1 MRQTGNVPDTDCPAP
16 DDKPAL
22 LRPERG
28 KILNNFSNFDS
39 RFNMSSFMDRFANN
53 DPDYKRLLH
62 ERQERLKELACINQ
76 TTSIIKEGK
85 PVEETLQQIVLLLPA
100 AWQYPEY
107 TVARIK
113 FNFKIYETPNFQE
126 SVWRMYQEFFTIY
139 GEKGSIEVFYTKEFK
154 GEDEGPFLKEERD
167 LIQNISSLI
176 TGYINSFKARDLY
189 RSEQTREQEEEDL
202 KALSSRKLLQRFL
215 DRHNAERDVFH
226 DLQPFKV
233 KEILLV
239 ANLYDA
245 YSIEGEG
252 RFSDHI
258 LGEYYQLSLTSI
270 PRVTGV
276 SGEDEAFARLKMRHY
291 DMIIIMVGVDKES
304 PVLLCKKIKEKYP
317 YIPTYLLLNSP
328 GDVAY
333 VKKQKMTGV
342 PFDNYFVWTGESK
355 VFFAMVKL
363 LEDRVNV
370 ENDTKKGLT
379 RVILI
384 VEDSAE
390 YYSSYL
396 PMIYTLVM
404 EQTRNLI
411 EDVSTDELYKVLKL
425 RARPKI
431 LLATTY
437 DEAIMVYN
445 EYKQSLLCVISDMR
459 FPKNGVLSDTAG
471 YDLIEHVKKDMPN
484 LPTVLQSS
492 DPANANYA
500 FLLKAS
506 FINKNSETLLQD
518 LKSFINYYLGFGHF
532 VYRDNTGRQI
542 AVAKSMKEF
551 ESYLETI
558 PEDSL
563 VYHAVKNHFSLWL
576 MARGEVKIAKMINPM
591 KVSDFQSLKELRKF
605 LLDVIRKRRKE
616 MNKGKVVNFEASAVI
631 DETNVVSL
639 SGGSLGGKG
648 RGLAFVNTLIY
659 SFELGR
665 LLPGIDIK
673 TPITAIIGTDEFD
686 LFMERNHLW
695 DKVKEEKDFE
705 VLQKLFIEG
714 SLSYTLEK
722 ELRIFI
728 KLIEKPLAV
737 RSSSLFEDSMS
748 QPFSGI
754 FGTYLLPNN
763 HPDFDTRLKQIEDA
777 IKLVFASIYSKNART
792 YFEAINYKV
801 EQEKMAIVI
810 QEVVG
815 NRHEDA
821 FYPHI
826 SGTAQSYNFYPVAH
840 MTPQDGFAVIA
851 VGLGQ
856 YVVEGDKAFRFSPT
870 YPSLDIISQKDLYKD
885 SQVSFYAVDMAK
897 KNVNLLEG
905 EYAGLTILN
914 ISEAERHGTLKHLA
928 SVYNSDNDTINPGL
942 DTPGPR
948 VINFANILKF
958 DYIPL
963 ANTLKIIL
971 DVVKEAF
978 GTPVEIEFAVDIN
991 KDKSGN
997 ASFYLLQIK
1006 PLVGSGAGYNID
1018 PESIVMD
1025 DIVLIT
1031 KKSMGNGLINDIRD
1045 VIYIEPS
1052 KFNNMLTEKMAEEID
1067 RMNEKMLKENMRYML
1082 IGPGRWGTRDKFIGI
1097 PVAWPQISNAKV
1109 IVEVSLPDFHIDASL
1124 GSHFFHNVTSMNVGY
1139 FSIDQGSLDGSIFW
1153 DKLNNQQT
1161 IDEGNF
1167 FRHVR
1172 FEKPLQIRMDGKN
1185 RIAVVS
1191 INT

>member
-1 MRQTGNVPDTDCPAP
+1 ME
-16 DDKPAL
+16 KPL
-22 LRPERG
+22 SSDPEF
-28 KILNNFSNFDS
+28 K
-39 RFNMSSFMDRFANN
+39 
-53 DPDYKRLLH
+53 KLLH
-62 ERQERLKELACINQ
+62 EQQERLKELACINQ
-76 TTSIIKEGK
+76 TNLILKEGK
-85 PVEETLQQIVLLLPA
+85 PVEETLQQLVLLLPA

-107 TVARIK
+107 TMARIK
-113 FNFKIYETPNFQE
+113 FLENVFETASFKET
-126 SVWRMYQEFFTIY
+126 SWKIYQEFVTID
-139 GEKGSIEVFYTKEFK
+139 GEKGSIEVFYSKEFRQ
-154 GEDEGPFLKEERD
+154 EDEGPFLKEERD
-167 LIQNISSLI
+167 LIQNLASLI
-176 TGYINSFKARDLY
+176 VGYINSLKARDLF
-189 RSEQTREQEEEDL
+189 RLSKIQEQDEEDISDV
-202 KALSSRKLLQRFL
+202 SSRKLLQKFL

-276 SGEDEAFARLKMRHY
+276 SGEEEAFSRLRSRHY
-291 DMIIIMVGVDKES
+291 DLIIIMIGVDKES
-304 PVLLCKKIKEKYP
+304 PMQLCRKIKEKYP
-317 YIPTYLLLNSP
+317 YIPTYILMNNQ

-333 VKKQKMTGV
+333 VRRQKDLGV

-363 LEDRVNV
+363 LEDLVNA

-384 VEDSAE
+384 VEDSVE

-396 PMIYTLVM
+396 PMLYTLVL
-404 EQTRNLI
+404 EQTKSLI
-411 EDVSTDELYKVLKL
+411 ADVSTDELYKVLKL

-437 DEAIMVYN
+437 EDAIITYN
-445 EYKQSLLCVISDMR
+445 QYKDYLLCVISDMR
-459 FPKNGVLSDTAG
+459 FPKSGVLNETAG
-471 YDLIEHVKKDMPN
+471 YDLIQYVKNDLPN
-484 LPTVLQSS
+484 LPTLLQSS
-492 DPANANYA
+492 DPSNSSYA
-500 FLLKAS
+500 YKLKSS
-506 FINKNSETLLQD
+506 FINKNSESLLQD
-518 LKSFINYYLGFGHF
+518 LKAFINYFLGFGHF
-532 VYRDNTGRQI
+532 VYRDNKGRQI

-563 VYHAVKNHFSLWL
+563 VYHAMKNHFSLWL

-591 KVSDFQSLKELRKF
+591 KVSDFQSLKELRAF

-616 MNKGKVVNFEASAVI
+616 MNKGKVINFEESAVI

-639 SGGSLGGKG
+639 AGGSLGGKG
-648 RGLAFVNTLIY
+648 RGLAFINTLIY

-665 LLPGIDIK
+665 LTPGINIK

-686 LFMERNHLW
+686 MFMERNHLW
-695 DKVKEEKDFE
+695 DRVKEEKDYD
-705 VLQKLFIEG
+705 VLQRLFVEG
-714 SLSYTLEK
+714 SLSYSLEK

-728 KLIEKPLAV
+728 RLIKKPLAV

-763 HPDFDTRLKQIEDA
+763 HPEFDTRLRQLEEA
-777 IKLVFASIYSKNART
+777 IKLVFASIYSRSSRT

-801 EQEKMAIVI
+801 ELEKMAIVI

-815 NRHEDA
+815 NRFEDA

-826 SGTAQSYNFYPVAH
+826 SGTAQSFNFYPVAH

-856 YVVEGDKAFRFSPT
+856 YVVEGDKAYRFSPT
-870 YPSLDIISQKDLYKD
+870 YPSLDIISQKDLYKN
-885 SQVSFYAVDMAK
+885 SQVFFYAVDMSK
-897 KNVNLLEG
+897 KDLNLLEG
-905 EYAGLTILN
+905 EYAGLITLE
-914 ISEAERHGTLKHLA
+914 ISDAERHDTLNHCA
-928 SVYNSDNDTINPGL
+928 SVYNPDNDSITPGL
-942 DTPGPR
+942 DASGPR
-948 VINFANILKF
+948 VVNFSDILKY

-963 ANTLKIIL
+963 SNTIKIIL

-978 GTPVEIEFAVDIN
+978 GTPVEIEFAVDLN

-997 ASFYLLQIK
+997 ATLYMLQVK
-1006 PLVGSGAGYNID
+1006 PLVGSGAGYHID
-1018 PESIVMD
+1018 PDAVSMD
-1025 DIVLIT
+1025 DVVLMT
-1031 KKSMGNGLINDIRD
+1031 RKSMGNGLIDYITD
-1045 VIYIEPS
+1045 VIFIEPQ
-1052 KFNNMLTEKMAEEID
+1052 KFDKLLTEKMAAEID
-1067 RMNEKMLKENMRYML
+1067 LMNERMLKEDRRYVL
-1082 IGPGRWGTRDKFIGI
+1082 IGPGRWGTRDRFIGI
-1097 PVAWPQISNAKV
+1097 PVVWPQISNAKV
-1109 IVEVSLPDFHIDASL
+1109 IVELSLPDFPLDASL

-1139 FSIDQGSLDGSIFW
+1139 FSINYGTMDGSVSW
-1153 DKLNNQQT
+1153 DKLWEQEVVEQ
-1161 IDEGNF
+1161 GQF
-1167 FRHVR
+1167 FTHVR
-1172 FEKPLQIRMDGKN
+1172 FRESLFIQMDGKN
-1185 RIAVVS
+1185 RMAI
-1191 INT
+1191 ITTKNPDIQIDDNN

>member
-1 MRQTGNVPDTDCPAP
+1 MST
-16 DDKPAL
+16 
-22 LRPERG
+22 
-28 KILNNFSNFDS
+28 
-39 RFNMSSFMDRFANN
+39 FNNN
-53 DPDYKRLLH
+53 DPEYKRLLH
-62 ERQERLKELACINQ
+62 EQQERLKELACINR
-76 TTSIIKEGK
+76 TTSVLKEGK
-85 PVEETLQQIVLLLPA
+85 PIEEALQQIVLLLPA

-113 FNFKIYETPNFQE
+113 FMNKEFETSNFIET
-126 SVWRMYQEFFTIY
+126 SWRIYQEFTTIDD
-139 GEKGSIEVFYTKEFK
+139 EKGSVEVFYTREFR

-167 LIQNISSLI
+167 LIQNIASLI
-176 TGYINSFKARDLY
+176 TGYINSSKARDLF
-189 RSEQTREQEEEDL
+189 RQSRTQENDDDDL
-202 KALSSRKLLQRFL
+202 KEISSRKLLQKFL

-276 SGEDEAFARLKMRHY
+276 SGEEEAFSRLKSRHY
-291 DMIIIMVGVDKES
+291 DMIIIMIGVDKES
-304 PVLLCKKIKEKYP
+304 PVKLCKKIKDKYP
-317 YIPTYLLLNSP
+317 YIPTFLLLNSP
-328 GDVAY
+328 ADVNY
-333 VKKQKMTGV
+333 VIKQKAGGI

-363 LEDRVNV
+363 LEDKVNV

-396 PMIYTLVM
+396 PMLYTLVL
-404 EQTRNLI
+404 EQTKTLI

-431 LLATTY
+431 LLASTY
-437 DEAIMVYN
+437 EEAIIIYN
-445 EYKQSLLCVISDMR
+445 DYKESLLCVISDMR
-459 FPKNGVLSDTAG
+459 FPKGNVMSDTAG
-471 YDLIEHVKKDMPN
+471 FELIQHVKNELPN

-492 DPANANYA
+492 DSSNANYA
-500 FLLKAS
+500 YTLKAS
-506 FINKNSETLLQD
+506 FINKNSESLLQD
-518 LKSFINYYLGFGHF
+518 LKSFITYYLGFGHF
-532 VYRDNTGRQI
+532 VYRDNKGRQI

-551 ESYLETI
+551 ESYLETV

-563 VYHAVKNHFSLWL
+563 VYHAMKNHFSLWL
-576 MARGEVKIAKMINPM
+576 MARGEVKIAKIINPM
-591 KVSDFQSLKELRKF
+591 KVSDFQSLKDLRKF
-605 LLDVIRKRRKE
+605 IIDLIRKRRKE
-616 MNKGKVVNFEASAVI
+616 MNKGKVVNFEESAVI

-639 SGGSLGGKG
+639 AGGSLGGKG

-665 LLPGIDIK
+665 LLPGLTIR

-686 LFMERNHLW
+686 MFMERNHLW
-695 DKVKEEKDFE
+695 DKVKEEKDFQ
-705 VLQKLFIEG
+705 VLQKLFVEG
-714 SLSYTLEK
+714 SLSYSLEK
-722 ELRIFI
+722 ELRIFL

-763 HPDFDTRLKQIEDA
+763 HPDFDSRLRQLEDA
-777 IKLVFASIYSKNART
+777 VKLVFSSIYSKNSRT

-815 NRHEDA
+815 NRFEDT

-826 SGTAQSYNFYPVAH
+826 SGTAQSFNFYPVAH

-856 YVVEGDKAFRFSPT
+856 YVVEGDKAFRFSPS
-870 YPSLDIISQKDLYKD
+870 YPLLDIVSQTDLRKN
-885 SQVSFYAVDMAK
+885 SQVTFYAVDMAK
-897 KNVNLLEG
+897 KEINLFEG
-905 EYAGLTILN
+905 ENAGLTILD
-914 ISEAERHGTLKHLA
+914 ISHAERHGTLKHSA
-928 SVYNSDNDTINPGL
+928 SVYNPDNDSIIPGL
-942 DTPGPR
+942 DSPGPR
-948 VINFANILKF
+948 VINFADILK
-958 DYIPL
+958 YNYTPL

-978 GTPVEIEFAVDIN
+978 GTPVEIEFAMDLN
-991 KDKSGN
+991 KDKEGN

-1006 PLVGSGAGYNID
+1006 PLVGSGAGYEID
-1018 PESIVMD
+1018 PASIVMD
-1025 DIVLIT
+1025 DVILMT
-1031 KKSMGNGLINDIRD
+1031 KKSMGNGVIDDITD
-1045 VIYIEPS
+1045 VIYVEPS
-1052 KFNNMLTEKMAEEID
+1052 KFDNMQTEKMAIEID
-1067 RMNEKMLKENMRYML
+1067 AINDRMLKEGRRYVL
-1082 IGPGRWGTRDKFIGI
+1082 IGPGRWGTRDRFIGI
-1097 PVAWPQISNAKV
+1097 PVMWPQISNAKV
-1109 IVEVSLPDFHIDASL
+1109 IVEVSLPDFHLDASL

-1139 FSIDQGSLDGSIFW
+1139 FSINEESMDGSIFW
-1153 DKLNNQQT
+1153 DKFGEQQT
-1161 IDEGNF
+1161 VAKGEF
-1167 FRHVR
+1167 FHHIR
-1172 FEKPLQIRMDGKN
+1172 FEKPLLIRMDGKK
-1185 RIAVVS
+1185 RMAVIS
-1191 INT
+1191 MKS

>member
-1 MRQTGNVPDTDCPAP
+1 MDT
-16 DDKPAL
+16 
-22 LRPERG
+22 
-28 KILNNFSNFDS
+28 
-39 RFNMSSFMDRFANN
+39 FNYN
-53 DPDYKRLLH
+53 DPEYRRLLY
-62 ERQERLKELACINQ
+62 EKQERLKELACINR
-76 TTSIIKEGK
+76 TTSVLKQGK
-85 PVEETLQQIVLLLPA
+85 PIEETLQQIVLLLPA

-107 TVARIK
+107 TVARIRYMNK
-113 FNFKIYETPNFQE
+113 VFETSDFFE
-126 SVWRMYQEFFTIY
+126 SGWRMYQEFTTIDD
-139 GEKGSIEVFYTKEFK
+139 EKGSIEVFYTKEFS

-176 TGYINSFKARDLY
+176 TGYINSYKAKDLI
-189 RSEQTREQEEEDL
+189 RMSHFQEREEEEL
-202 KALSSRKLLQRFL
+202 KDVSSRKLLQKFL

-276 SGEDEAFARLKMRHY
+276 SGEEEAFSRLKSRHY
-291 DMIIIMVGVDKES
+291 DLIIIMIGVDKEK
-304 PVLLCKKIKEKYP
+304 PMLLCKKIKEKYP
-317 YIPTYLLLNSP
+317 YLPTFLLLNNP
-328 GDVAY
+328 GDVQF
-333 VKKQKMTGV
+333 VKNQKTGGI

-396 PMIYTLVM
+396 PMIYTLVL
-404 EQTRNLI
+404 EQTKNLI

-431 LLATTY
+431 LLASTY
-437 DEAIMVYN
+437 EEAIILYN
-445 EYKQSLLCVISDMR
+445 EYKENLLCVISDMR
-459 FPKNGVLSDTAG
+459 FPKGGILYDTAG
-471 YDLIEHVKKDMPN
+471 LDLIQHVKSELPN

-492 DPANANYA
+492 DPANSRYA
-500 FLLKAS
+500 YSLKSS
-506 FINKNSETLLQD
+506 FINKNSESLLQD

-532 VYRDNTGRQI
+532 VYRDNKGRQI

-551 ESYLETI
+551 ESYLETV

-563 VYHAVKNHFSLWL
+563 VYHAMKNHFSLWL
-576 MARGEVKIAKMINPM
+576 MARGEVKIAKIINPI
-591 KVSDFQSLKELRKF
+591 KVSDFKSLKELREF
-605 LLDVIRKRRKE
+605 LISIIRKRRKE
-616 MNKGKVVNFEASAVI
+616 MNKGKVVNFEESAVI

-659 SFELGR
+659 SFELGK
-665 LLPGIDIK
+665 LLPGINIK
-673 TPITAIIGTDEFD
+673 TPVTAIIGTDEFD
-686 LFMERNHLW
+686 MFMERNHLW
-695 DKVKEEKDFE
+695 DKVKEEKDYE
-705 VLQKLFIEG
+705 LLQKQFIEG
-714 SLSYTLEK
+714 SLSFSLDK
-722 ELRIFI
+722 ELRIFLR
-728 KLIEKPLAV
+728 LIEKPLAV

-763 HPDFDTRLKQIEDA
+763 HPDFETRLKQLEDA
-777 IKLVFASIYSKNART
+777 IKLVFATIYSKNART

-815 NRHEDA
+815 NRFEDT

-826 SGTAQSYNFYPVAH
+826 SGTAQSFNFYPVAH

-851 VGLGQ
+851 LGLGQ
-856 YVVEGDKAFRFSPT
+856 YVVEGERAFRFSPV
-870 YPSLDIISQKDLYKD
+870 YPMLDIISQDDIYKN

-905 EYAGLTILN
+905 ENAGLITLD
-914 ISEAERHGTLKHLA
+914 ISDAERHGTLKHLA
-928 SVYNSDNDTINPGL
+928 SVYNTDNDSIVPGL
-942 DTPGPR
+942 DSAGPR
-948 VINFANILKF
+948 VINFANILKY
-958 DYIPL
+958 DYLPL
-963 ANTLKIIL
+963 ANTIKIIL

-978 GTPVEIEFAVDIN
+978 GTPVEIEFAVDLT
-991 KDKSGN
+991 KDESGKV
-997 ASFYLLQIK
+997 SFYLLQIK
-1006 PLVGSGAGYNID
+1006 PLVGSVAGYDVN
-1018 PESIVMD
+1018 PENIVMD
-1025 DIVLIT
+1025 NVVLIT
-1031 KKSMGNGLINDIRD
+1031 KRSMGNGLIDYIAD
-1045 VIYIEPS
+1045 VIYIEPE
-1052 KFNNMLTEKMAEEID
+1052 KFDNTLTEKMAAEVAA
-1067 RMNEKMLKENMRYML
+1067 MNNKMLKENRNYVL

-1109 IVEVSLPDFHIDASL
+1109 IVEVSLPDIHIDASL
-1124 GSHFFHNVTSMNVGY
+1124 GSHFFHNVTSMKVGY
-1139 FSIDQGSLDGSIFW
+1139 FSINDGSMEGTINW
-1153 DKLNNQQT
+1153 EKLKDQET
-1161 IDEGNF
+1161 IETGEF

-1172 FEKPLQIRMDGKN
+1172 FEKPLSIRMDGKK
-1185 RIAVVS
+1185 RMAV
-1191 INT
+1191 IEMNI